1 MGSGKT
7 RIGKVMAQH
16 LGYAFIDM
24 DQQLEARFGMSV
36 SAIFAELGETA
47 FREAEKEWIEN
58 LAHSEQLVISTGG
71 GTPCYGNTM
80 EQMNTLGKTVYLQVS
95 EMGLYT
101 RLSEPRRKAKRPLIA
116 NLPDEELKAYISKTL
131 AQRAPFYQKANITVN
146 GSLPVEEVVPEIMRK
161 LYV

>member
-95 EMGLYT
+95 ET
-101 RLSEPRRKAKRPLIA
+101 RRKAKRPLIA